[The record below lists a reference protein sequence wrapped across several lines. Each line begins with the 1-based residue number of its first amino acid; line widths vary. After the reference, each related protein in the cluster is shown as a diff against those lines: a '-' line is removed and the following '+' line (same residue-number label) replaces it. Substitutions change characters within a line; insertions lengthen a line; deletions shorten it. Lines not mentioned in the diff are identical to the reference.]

1 MIYLL
6 SMSTNTYLPS
16 IWIRLEAG
24 GALRRI
30 MKQAHDSSR
39 FSSLNF
45 KMIIIE
51 VAPNK
56 KLKYL
61 IIKEVFGKIK
71 S

>member
-6 SMSTNTYLPS
+6 SMSTNAYLPS

-24 GALRRI
+24 GVLWRI

-45 KMIIIE
+45 KIVIID
-51 VAPNK
+51 VAPK

>member
-16 IWIRLEAG
+16 IWICLEAG

-45 KMIIIE
+45 KIAIID
-51 VAPNK
+51 VAPK